1 MLVHKGLFISLLRKE
16 MKEERLLSTFVTTVK
31 DRVMPWKNVTN
42 SMDTLTDN
50 HLDQK
55 EEGMLIM
62 LGMRWKTSLRFKLLQ
77 MQML

>member
-1 MLVHKGLFISLLRKE
+1 MLAHKGLLISLLREE
-16 MKEERLLSTFVTTVK
+16 MEEEKPLSTFVIIAK
-31 DRVMPWKNVTN
+31 DRVRPWTN
-42 SMDTLTDN
+42 AINFMDTLTNN